1 MERVYRYLLPSTKKA
16 ALFVTIA
23 LCLAVSA
30 CTDNFVDVENKEA
43 DEKRQEEAST
53 PDDPGTPGSAP
64 WRLIASPATPRTG
77 AMTTVIGQWLYIY
90 GGEDY
95 SGVRR
100 DFFRYNLETGESEL
114 LPLGDYRAHGTMTAV
129 GGRLYVFGGYDNT
142 GADIT
147 KNNGQ
152 LRYFDTVTNTWTS
165 LGTADTNGTFPDERH
180 GHVAAYYRIPEEG
193 RDKLYFQGGF
203 TGTGNASNGVIVLD
217 LDDPPKPTWSTRAA
231 GPTRGHSGAAIISGR
246 LYVFGGYTKSNT
258 GDTYSN
264 ELYEYRITAN
274 TWSLVGSLSGAT
286 GRRAGTAVVAIGAN
300 LYLYGG
306 TAPGNHYGDLWRFN
320 TSLPPFAAT
329 SPWRQLTA
337 GPSGRC
343 NMGVAVF
350 DDRMHVFGGH
360 SENDLGQG
368 LYTAELWEYDP
379 EREPVD

>member
-53 PDDPGTPGSAP
+53 PEVAGSAP
-64 WRLIASPATPRTG
+64 WRLIASPATPRSG
-77 AMTTVIGQWLYIY
+77 A
-90 GGEDY
+90 
-95 SGVRR
+95 
-100 DFFRYNLETGESEL
+100 
-114 LPLGDYRAHGTMTAV
+114 MTAV

-147 KNNGQ
+147 KSNGQ

-217 LDDPPKPTWSTRAA
+217 LDDPPKPTWSTRAT